1 MGVGRRHA
9 AGYATHSEAGDGGG
23 ERRGASRTRV
33 ATSRVTL
40 LDLALFAEQFRAL
53 ISAGIPVNEALA
65 LLARA
70 MRAGAPR
77 LADALEVVRLDVEEG
92 HTLGGAFRRQES
104 VFGRLAVEM
113 IATGELT
120 GTLERTLR
128 DLAEDCE
135 HRHRNRA
142 TIVSALVEPAL
153 IVALGIAV
161 SYLLVA
167 VTVPQFK
174 LLFEGLTRDGALPIP
189 TRAVVA
195 ASDFLVSGLG
205 LAVTFAAIAAAVAL
219 VVAVATNEPLRY
231 RCHSMLLRVPLVGEL
246 ALYDAVGR
254 ACRTMAVV
262 HRSIGEIPVGIE
274 LAVKTTPNLRVAE
287 AFERVGEEVYHGRM
301 VWEAMRD
308 TGVLPELCVF
318 MTKSGE
324 ESGQLDT
331 LLLKLADTYETNV
344 RYRRERLLTVLR
356 YGLLIV
362 MGGFVMFLMLAMY
375 LPVFSLISEL
385 RR

>member
-1 MGVGRRHA
+1 
-9 AGYATHSEAGDGGG
+9 
-23 ERRGASRTRV
+23 
-33 ATSRVTL
+33 
-40 LDLALFAEQFRAL
+40 
-53 ISAGIPVNEALA
+53 
-65 LLARA
+65 
-70 MRAGAPR
+70 MRAGSPR
-77 LADALEVVRLDVEEG
+77 LAGALELVRRDVEEG
-92 HTLGGAFRRQES
+92 RSLGGAFRRQEA

-113 IATGELT
+113 IATGEMT
-120 GTLERTLR
+120 GTLERTLA

-142 TIVSALVEPAL
+142 TVVSALVEPAL
-153 IVALGIAV
+153 IVALGVAV
-161 SYLLVA
+161 SYLLVT

-174 LLFEGLTRDGALPIP
+174 ALFEGLTRGGALPLP

-195 ASDFLVSGLG
+195 TSDFLLSGLG
-205 LAVTFAAIAAAVAL
+205 LALTAAL
-219 VVAVATNEPLRY
+219 VAGAAGLVAAVATNERLRY
-231 RCHSMLLRVPLVGEL
+231 RWHALLLRVPLVGDL
-246 ALYDAVGR
+246 VLCDAVGR

-274 LAVKTTPNLRVAE
+274 LAARTTPNLRVAD
-287 AFERVGEEVYHGRM
+287 AFERVGEAVYDGRQ

-308 TGVLPELCVF
+308 TELLPELCVF

-324 ESGQLDT
+324 ESGQLDA

-344 RYRRERLLTVLR
+344 RYRRERLLAVLR
-356 YGLLIV
+356 YGLLLV

-385 RR
+385 RH